1 MLEEHSGS
9 GLPFDMNEKAL
20 SVQSR
25 RAVLFKI
32 IKIKACKEHVATPF
46 VLVRCNDNKPFVPIC
61 QAVFLFFWIFCFY
74 QVFSNRF

>member
-1 MLEEHSGS
+1 MHNEHSGS
-9 GLPFDMNEKAL
+9 GLPFDMNEKAS

-46 VLVRCNDNKPFVPIC
+46 VLIRCNDNKPFVQIC
-61 QAVFLFFWIFCFY
+61 QGVFPFF
-74 QVFSNRF
+74 